1 MAYYGGLVLMTLPDY
16 IAALMRP
23 KIGGLAQHD
32 VLLRE
37 RERGE
42 VRPDRGEVR
51 EKRDMEKREK

>member
-1 MAYYGGLVLMTLPDY
+1 MTLPDY

-37 RERGE
+37 RERERERERGE
-42 VRPDRGEVR
+42 VRPDKGEVR

>member
-1 MAYYGGLVLMTLPDY
+1 MTLPDY

-37 RERGE
+37 RERERERGE
-42 VRPDRGEVR
+42 VRPDKGEVR